1 MELVVGVT
9 YYYLSQSQYNDLQ
22 NSGYDGEDGL
32 LNDFQLG
39 PGGFYWATL
48 DSISPDEYEFLLENE
63 LLQSTVYSKST
74 QPGAGM

>member
-9 YYYLSQSQYNDLQ
+9 YYYLSQSQYDDLQ

-39 PGGFYWATL
+39 PGGFHWATL